1 MLNFTLS
8 GKKLCTLSFITQYL
22 HHFNGT
28 LGTQIL
34 NVFIKKL
41 SNLDMGRIQLQV
53 QDRNIVIVW

>member
-28 LGTQIL
+28 LATQIL
-34 NVFIKKL
+34 NVFKKK
-41 SNLDMGRIQLQV
+41 
-53 QDRNIVIVW
+53 IV